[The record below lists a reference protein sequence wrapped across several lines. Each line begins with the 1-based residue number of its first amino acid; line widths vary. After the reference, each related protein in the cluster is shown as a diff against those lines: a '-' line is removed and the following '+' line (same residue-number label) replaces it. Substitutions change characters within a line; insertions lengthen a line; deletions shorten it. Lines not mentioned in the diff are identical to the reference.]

1 MSKKRATMNDVAK
14 LAGVTQATVSYVIN
28 NSANVSDE
36 VKARVYDAI
45 KKLDY
50 RPNYIARALKTSNSD
65 IIGIILPDIVN
76 QYYSRMVE
84 HLESLVIESG
94 HHTMVYTTSYNP
106 DYEKDIIMR
115 LLSYDVQ
122 AIIVLYQL
130 SDAANWEILKLSG
143 KPIIALEGGSY
154 CSQIG
159 IPNMHTDSF
168 YGGYTATMHL
178 LDTGAKR
185 IAFIHQTAVNESLH
199 DRFLGYSQAMKD
211 AGLYHAED
219 IYYIENTANRYREYE
234 KVGSLLADKPY
245 DGIVATSDLIA
256 VGLIRQL
263 KIHGKNVPEDVRI
276 VGYDNVPFADLCIPS
291 LTTISQPIEE
301 ICEGIIGLL
310 FSPDGEKPSVDM
322 KFKPELVIRESA

>member
-36 VKARVYDAI
+36 VKERVYDAV

-84 HLESLVIESG
+84 HLESLMIESG

-106 DYEKDIIMR
+106 NYEKDIIMR

-122 AIIVLYQL
+122 SIVVLYQL
-130 SDAANWEILKLSG
+130 SDAANWNVLKLSG

-168 YGGYTATMHL
+168 YGGYTATRHL
-178 LDTGAKR
+178 LDTGAEK

-211 AGLYHAED
+211 AGLYHVED
-219 IYYIENTANRYREYE
+219 IYYIENTANRYKEYE
-234 KVGSLLADKPY
+234 KVGSQLAGMPY

-256 VGLIRQL
+256 FGLIRQF
-263 KIHGKNVPEDVRI
+263 KMHGKSVPEDVRI
-276 VGYDNVPFADLCIPS
+276 VGYDNVPLADLCIPS

-322 KFKPELVIRESA
+322 KFKPELIIRESA

>member
-1 MSKKRATMNDVAK
+1 MNDVAK

-28 NSANVSDE
+28 NSANISDE

-84 HLESLVIESG
+84 HLENNLMQSG
-94 HHTMVYTTSYNP
+94 QHTMVYTTSYNP
-106 DYEKDIIMR
+106 GYEKEIILK
-115 LLSYDVQ
+115 LLSFDVK
-122 AIIVLYQL
+122 AVIVLYQL
-130 SDAANWEILKLSG
+130 TDASNWDILKISG
-143 KPIIALEGGSY
+143 KPVIALEGGSY

-159 IPNMHTDSF
+159 IPTMHTDS
-168 YGGYTATMHL
+168 YAGGYMATRHL

-199 DRFLGYSQAMKD
+199 DRFLGYTQAMKD
-211 AGLYHAED
+211 VCLYHSED
-219 IYYIENTANRYREYE
+219 IYYIENTADRYKEYE
-234 KVGSLLADKPY
+234 KVGNMLVEQPY
-245 DGIVATSDLIA
+245 DGIVTTSDLIA

-263 KIHGKNVPEDVRI
+263 LAHGKKVPEDIRI
-276 VGYDNVPFADLCIPS
+276 VGYDNIPLAGLFIPS
-291 LTTISQPIEE
+291 LTTVSQPLEE
-301 ICEGIIGLL
+301 ICESITKLL
-310 FSPDGEKPSVDM
+310 FSSDEENAPVNTH
-322 KFKPELVIRESA
+322 FKPTLVIRESA